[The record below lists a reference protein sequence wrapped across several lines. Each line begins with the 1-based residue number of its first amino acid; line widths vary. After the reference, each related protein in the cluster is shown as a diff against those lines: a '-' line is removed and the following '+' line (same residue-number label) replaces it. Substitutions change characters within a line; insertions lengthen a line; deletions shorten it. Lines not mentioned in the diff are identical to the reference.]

1 MASKTYTTEIRV
13 LLCQSCGA
21 PLQVAP
27 QGGYVAC
34 AFCRAQNEVSQ
45 RRRDFAVPAPSL
57 PIDENERLARLR
69 MQDGKPLVPPASI
82 VPLLQGST
90 FHPAKVQEAFHVFQ
104 STRQE
109 VLTTH
114 SPEAA
119 ERLYFLTLIANSH
132 LTLAGDD
139 ARRRALLETSL
150 ETLTLPRHIQVI
162 RCLLATAS
170 AKEGDFGSAE
180 AWLAPCNVASDDI
193 DADSAFRVARAFI
206 DTGRG
211 DYQSV
216 VRCLGP
222 NDDGYPIADTWD
234 PTAAVLRAN
243 ALERLGDLQGA
254 VHSLRSR
261 MSKESYQG
269 RATME
274 KVIAA
279 HPHLGLCAQS
289 FGAATQGHSQA
300 AAKVAERGASGGI
313 GSLFF
318 YLGIVICVFG
328 VILALGLSI
337 PMLIGGAISGEG
349 VGLLAGAGSAIFSGF
364 MALVTTVPLG
374 AIFAGIGFALRKKGQ
389 QAAWLRMNGVPAQ
402 GTVRG
407 FQSSGMMINNVP
419 LMDVQVEVRLPN
431 AAPYAATF
439 RQLMT
444 AELASQLTLGAVV
457 PLRVHPQKPTE
468 IILESA

>member
-1 MASKTYTTEIRV
+1 MARTYTTEIRV

-21 PLQVAP
+21 PLEVAP

-34 AFCRAQNEVSQ
+34 AFCRAQNQISQ

-57 PIDENERLARLR
+57 PIDENERLGRLR
-69 MQDGKPLVPPASI
+69 MQDGRPLVPPTSLM
-82 VPLLQGST
+82 PLLQGST
-90 FHPAKVQEAFHVFQ
+90 FHPAKVQEAFLIYQ
-104 STRQE
+104 ATRQE

-132 LTLAGDD
+132 LTLAGDH

-150 ETLTLPRHIQVI
+150 ETLTLPRHVQVI
-162 RCLLATAS
+162 RCLLASAS
-170 AKEGDFGSAE
+170 AKEGDFASAE

-206 DTGRG
+206 DTGKG
-211 DYQSV
+211 DYQAV
-216 VRCLGP
+216 LWCLGP
-222 NDDGYPIADTWD
+222 TDDAYPIADTWD
-234 PTAAVLRAN
+234 PTVGVLRAN
-243 ALERLGDLQGA
+243 ALERLGDVQGA
-254 VHSLRSR
+254 VNALRSR

-289 FGAATQGHSQA
+289 FGLAIQGHTQA
-300 AAKVAERGASGGI
+300 AAQVAERGATGGI
-313 GSLFF
+313 GSIFF
-318 YLGIVICVFG
+318 YVGIAICVFG
-328 VILALGLSI
+328 VILALGLAI
-337 PMLIGGAISGEG
+337 PMLIGGAVSGED

-374 AIFAGIGFALRKKGQ
+374 AIFAGIGYALRKKGQ
-389 QAAWLRMNGVPAQ
+389 QAAWLRINGIAAQ

-407 FQSSGMMINNVP
+407 FKSTGMMINDVP
-419 LMDVQVEVRLPN
+419 VMEVQVDVLHPQVP
-431 AAPYAATF
+431 PYRASF

-444 AELASQLTLGAVV
+444 PELSQQLAPGTVV
-457 PLRVHPQKPTE
+457 PLRVHPQQPTQ